1 MQIDEE
7 VMEIVTDFM
16 FLGSKLHRDV
26 ACNFDINRHLLLWG
40 KACSKSQQND
50 EVQKCQAVRKD
61 VQREGNGVPSHNIN
75 C

>member
-40 KACSKSQQND
+40 QACSKSQQNTK
-50 EVQKCQAVRKD
+50 VQKYQASGKA
-61 VQREGNGVPSHNIN
+61 
-75 C
+75 